1 MKISLL
7 LALACTANAVPY
19 IVKTDTADGAGIQI
33 HLKWKNDPNLC
44 VAVADLKNVSS
55 PNGVSVTLEMCNKN
69 TSNTIWTLSTWGD
82 YGTLRPTAIP
92 THCLDV
98 MNGNPANGNRLQLW
112 DCNTP
117 TPASQHFMIVS
128 DRILWRQKCLQV
140 DQAVIGSPTGAAV
153 QLWDCNHNDQTSKFI
168 GVTVPHV
175 QRVCV
180 FDIDGTTLQAGCTS
194 AGPAYAIQQCYENG
208 YSIAINTAESSDQ
221 AKANKDNLVAIGVP
235 RSVVDNPATYRSML
249 SGFDKPGS
257 KVQNMFDIMGYTG
270 AKQGCVLL
278 FDDEKG
284 NVDAVN
290 KAGFPTVRA
299 GTQGCL
305 LSMDEVWNGLQTLAT
320 CGGQ

>member
-1 MKISLL
+1 MSALL
-7 LALACTANAVPY
+7 
-19 IVKTDTADGAGIQI
+19 
-33 HLKWKNDPNLC
+33 
-44 VAVADLKNVSS
+44 
-55 PNGVSVTLEMCNKN
+55 
-69 TSNTIWTLSTWGD
+69 
-82 YGTLRPTAIP
+82 
-92 THCLDV
+92 
-98 MNGNPANGNRLQLW
+98 
-112 DCNTP
+112 
-117 TPASQHFMIVS
+117 
-128 DRILWRQKCLQV
+128 
-140 DQAVIGSPTGAAV
+140 
-153 QLWDCNHNDQTSKFI
+153 
-168 GVTVPHV
+168 

-305 LSMDEVWNGLQTLAT
+305 LSMDEVRRPSRPEPSWFTYGSRMWVRVCHCSLRSSSAPLMFLPVRTATGLEWASNACNVRRAIGEVHLYLPH
-320 CGGQ
+320 CV